1 VSVHISRR
9 VDDVLEN
16 LSAHKDA
23 TILAGGTDLLVEI
36 NFGRIRPTHVV
47 AIDRVDELK
56 DHSRNGHVR
65 MGALVTYTRMLETDV
80 GSPALQEAART
91 IGSPQIRNAA
101 TIGGNLGTCS
111 PAGDALPVLAALDAT
126 VVLRSKT
133 GERRVAFGEFMTGPK
148 KSVRRS
154 EELIIAAEWE
164 DAGAAQTYMF
174 AATRN
179 AMAISIAGLAL
190 VVDRARRRVGV
201 GLGSCGPTIIRATEA
216 ERFAG
221 GLFEETGW
229 DRTNRPSEAAAKEFG
244 RLAADA
250 AKPIDDVRGTAAYRR
265 HVLAVMGARALAR
278 VAVIR

>member
-1 VSVHISRR
+1 VSVHIARN

-16 LSAHKDA
+16 LSGRTDG

-47 AIDRVDELK
+47 AIDRVEELK
-56 DHSRNGHVR
+56 DHSRNGQVR

-91 IGSPQIRNAA
+91 IGSPQIRNTA

-126 VVLRSKT
+126 VVLRSSK
-133 GERRVAFGEFMTGPK
+133 GERRMAFGDFMTGPK
-148 KSVRRS
+148 KSVRRPD
-154 EELIIAAEWE
+154 ELIVAAEWNE
-164 DAGAAQTYMF
+164 AGAAQTYMF

-179 AMAISIAGLAL
+179 AMAISISGLAL

-201 GLGSCGPTIIRATEA
+201 GLGSCGPTIIRAGEA
-216 ERFAG
+216 ERFAQ
-221 GLFEETGW
+221 GLFEEAGW
-229 DRTNRPSEAAAKEFG
+229 EKPHRPSEAATKEFG
-244 RLAADA
+244 RLAAGA

-278 VAVIR
+278 VAAIP